1 MAKTRERFTD
11 TADNVRPY
19 VERALKDDDLRD
31 NLRNAFEAARSVYN
45 ELTGGRGV
53 TTMAVRAASDKEI
66 RENLKTAI
74 EELQEAADRVQGKE
88 EHKTRNTMLLVAG
101 ITLGILFNPVTGAQ
115 TRKWLGDM
123 ITGGGGGEDNFTYGG
138 GDST

>member
-1 MAKTRERFTD
+1 MAKTRERLTD

-19 VERALKDDDLRD
+19 VERALKDEDLRD
-31 NLRNAFEAARSVYN
+31 NLRNAFEAARNVYD
-45 ELTGGRGV
+45 ELIGGRSM

-74 EELQEAADRVQGKE
+74 EELREAADRVQGKE
-88 EHKTRNTMLLVAG
+88 QHKTRNTMLLVAG
-101 ITLGILFNPVTGAQ
+101 ITLGILFNPMTGAQ
-115 TRKWLGDM
+115 TRKWLGDL
-123 ITGGGGGEDNFTYGG
+123 ITGGGGEDNFTYGG